1 MEEKLTNR
9 QIQAINT
16 KNKIYN
22 AAVELLENTGYQN
35 IRIEDICKQA
45 GVSVGSFYTHFNSK
59 NDILVEIFK
68 RADDYFRSEVAKS
81 LENKSALDKI
91 KDFFDYYA
99 KYNESLGID
108 MVIQLYNFQNKMFIT
123 EDRYMQRLL
132 NEIISETQKKG
143 YLSLDIPS
151 VEITKQLFIVARGVV
166 YDWCLHDGGYNIRE
180 AIRNFIKRMLSTFQI
195 AEGNKKANT

>member
-9 QIQAINT
+9 QIQAMQT

-45 GVSVGSFYTHFNSK
+45 GVAVGSFYTHFKSK

-68 RADDYFRSEVAKS
+68 RADDYFRDEVEKS
-81 LENKSALDKI
+81 LENKSVLDKI
-91 KDFFDYYA
+91 TEFFDYYA

-123 EDRYMQRLL
+123 EGRYMQQLL
-132 NEIISETQKKG
+132 NEIIIEAQEKG
-143 YLSLDIPS
+143 YLCLDIPYK
-151 VEITKQLFIVARGVV
+151 EITKQLFIVARGVV
-166 YDWCLHDGGYNIRE
+166 YDWCLHEGEYSIRE
-180 AIRNFIKRMLSTFQI
+180 TLRSFIKRMLSTFQPC
-195 AEGNKKANT
+195 

>member
-22 AAVELLENTGYQN
+22 AAVELLENNGYQN

-68 RADDYFRSEVAKS
+68 KADDYFREEVSKS
-81 LENKSALDKI
+81 LGDKSVFDKI
-91 KDFFDYYA
+91 IDYFDFYA
-99 KYNESLGID
+99 KYDESLGID
-108 MVIQLYNFQNKMFIT
+108 MAKQLYTFDNKMFIT
-123 EDRYMQRLL
+123 EGRYMQGLL
-132 NEIISETQKKG
+132 NEIIIDAQKNG
-143 YLSLDIPS
+143 YLPLDIAAA
-151 VEITKQLFIVARGVV
+151 EITKQLFVVARGVV
-166 YDWCLHDGGYNIRE
+166 YDWCLHDGEYNVRE
-180 AIRNFIKRMLSTFQI
+180 AMKNFIKRMLSTYQS
-195 AEGNKKANT
+195 K

>member
-22 AAVELLENTGYQN
+22 AAVELLENNGYQN

-68 RADDYFRSEVAKS
+68 RADDYFREEVLKS
-81 LENKSALDKI
+81 LGDKSVLDKI
-91 KDFFDYYA
+91 IDYFDYYA
-99 KYNESLGID
+99 KYDESLGID
-108 MVIQLYNFQNKMFIT
+108 MAKQLYTFDNKMFIT
-123 EDRYMQRLL
+123 EGRYMQGLL
-132 NEIISETQKKG
+132 NEIIIDAQKNG
-143 YLSLDIPS
+143 YLYLDIPAA
-151 VEITKQLFIVARGVV
+151 EITKQLFVVARGVV
-166 YDWCLHDGGYNIRE
+166 YDWCLHDGGYNVRE
-180 AIRNFIKRMLSTFQI
+180 AMRNFIKRMLSTYQI
-195 AEGNKKANT
+195 R

>member
-9 QIQAINT
+9 QIQAMQT

-45 GVSVGSFYTHFNSK
+45 GVAVGSFYTHFKSK

-68 RADDYFRSEVAKS
+68 RADDYFRDEVAKS
-81 LENKSALDKI
+81 LENKSVLDKI
-91 KDFFDYYA
+91 TDFFDYYA

-123 EDRYMQRLL
+123 EGRYMQQLL
-132 NEIISETQKKG
+132 NEIVSEAQKKG
-143 YLSLDIPS
+143 GLCLDMS
-151 VEITKQLFIVARGVV
+151 CREISKQLFIVARGVV
-166 YDWCLHDGGYNIRE
+166 YDWCLHEGEYNIRE
-180 AIRNFIKRMLSTFQI
+180 TLRNFIKRMLSTFQPCQK
-195 AEGNKKANT
+195 E

>member
-45 GVSVGSFYTHFNSK
+45 GVAVGSFYTYFNSK

-68 RADDYFRSEVAKS
+68 RADDYFRDEVAKS
-81 LENKSALDKI
+81 LENKSVCDKI
-91 KDFFDYYA
+91 TDFFDYYA

-123 EDRYMQRLL
+123 EGRYMQHLL
-132 NEIISETQKKG
+132 NEIISEAQKKG
-143 YLSLDIPS
+143 YLYLDIPYT
-151 VEITKQLFIVARGVV
+151 EISKQLFTVARGVV
-166 YDWCLHDGGYNIRE
+166 YDWCLHEGEYNIQE
-180 AIRNFIKRMLSTFQI
+180 TLRNFIKRMISTFQNLS
-195 AEGNKKANT
+195 E

>member
-22 AAVELLENTGYQN
+22 AAVELLENNGYQN

-68 RADDYFRSEVAKS
+68 KADDYFREEVSKS
-81 LENKSALDKI
+81 LGDKSTFDKI
-91 KDFFDYYA
+91 IDYFDFYA
-99 KYNESLGID
+99 KYDESLGID
-108 MVIQLYNFQNKMFIT
+108 MAKQLYTFDNKMFIT
-123 EDRYMQRLL
+123 EGRYMQGLL
-132 NEIISETQKKG
+132 NEIIIDAQKNG
-143 YLSLDIPS
+143 YLNLDIPAT
-151 VEITKQLFIVARGVV
+151 EITKQLFVVARGVV
-166 YDWCLHDGGYNIRE
+166 YDWCLHDGEYNVRE
-180 AIRNFIKRMLSTFQI
+180 TMKNFIKRMLSTYQS
-195 AEGNKKANT
+195 K